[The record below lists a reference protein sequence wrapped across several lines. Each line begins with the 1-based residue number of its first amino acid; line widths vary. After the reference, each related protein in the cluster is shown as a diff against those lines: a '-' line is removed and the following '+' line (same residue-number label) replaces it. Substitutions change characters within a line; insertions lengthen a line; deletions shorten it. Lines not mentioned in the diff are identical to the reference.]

1 MRRLV
6 CTQLKPARI
15 LCFNFDESFVMRR
28 YRFSSD
34 GAHSFTELFE
44 DITGFYSPLRRGAMK
59 CMYVVEYTDI
69 SASVY

>member
-1 MRRLV
+1 MR
-6 CTQLKPARI
+6 C
-15 LCFNFDESFVMRR
+15 

-44 DITGFYSPLRRGAMK
+44 ESTSETGGNERNYSAT